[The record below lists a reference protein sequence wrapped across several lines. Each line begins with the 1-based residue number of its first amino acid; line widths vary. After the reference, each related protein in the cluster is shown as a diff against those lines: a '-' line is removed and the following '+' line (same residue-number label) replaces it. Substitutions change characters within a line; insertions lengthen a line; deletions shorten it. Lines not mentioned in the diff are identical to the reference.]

1 MARQKRDPTA
11 ISPGLGSAFGEFF
24 RGQGDD
30 DSYVEQLGRGLTK
43 VPGKAQE
50 FLSQDIG
57 DIAED
62 VSDFGVAFGQEV
74 AKQAKENPLKFIAET
89 FTPYGYVVSA
99 RETRDLLEQADAL
112 RAQGQVE
119 QAEGLEA
126 LSTVALLDLIPGG
139 RLFRKA
145 GNRIEIANDISN
157 QDRNNFPIPDRGVS
171 FKPAKQPFIPKG
183 KIGIDQ
189 LESGIINKQPKELK
203 EAARKAGI
211 ASIVTGKKGQKQI
224 DSELFR
230 ENIKS
235 FDTTGDLVVTSKPIN
250 RGTSEHPNIGGE
262 DPEGTNLNGN
272 AGVVTFFKRRPGGAA
287 AVENFGPRRSV
298 IQNLIGPNLSQYI
311 NSVRGTTAEA
321 HEYDANFDSPDA
333 SIDELVETELER
345 LKTTN
350 FGLSEQYENVVS
362 KLLNDDLF
370 KKELKN
376 AIGTRRFKDFNKQ
389 IASIRTAATTP
400 GVLVPAGITDNVNR
414 RIVESFEITNPDRG
428 DAETLARG
436 NPSPHVNITLFS
448 RLGMSPDDMGRLMA
462 YAEQEGLDTVSK
474 SLTDQ
479 MNFVRVALEQV
490 ERNQNLPLD
499 QQDPFS
505 SLEVYNELRDTSR
518 DLIPEYTT
526 SDLVELVDKAKEK
539 FKKQKLEVKDIFL
552 PFARY
557 ANNFVFDKNLTSSLR
572 QETTSPVTPIRALL
586 GSDDLFEGR
595 GGGFSFGRIG
605 KMELRDDYRP
615 GVISAGSN
623 QRLFYNE
630 NFDDDINLAV
640 DDSVDDIKGLEDTDR
655 HSGEFL
661 RPLDPYVAK
670 HQGGFS
676 RVTDNFVLT
685 NTGGRFFTEDDIG
698 KDLEFEQSLLPRDYI
713 VNSSG
718 RIDTTY
724 TGDVGPAGSVLK
736 ARHSL
741 EYQPDPRGQANY
753 GSQLEKDQAEALK
766 TAGTPV
772 RFPATTL
779 NQKVEN
785 LKALETIAENKD
797 VLINNQNP
805 TIKNMKNRLH
815 VEILPKAYRAVTF
828 GKRGTK
834 EKATNISTFQDVN
847 PPVNVGLDRSLRPN
861 QLVTRRSDVENLG
874 GELFDGPTDLYKEI
888 SGGNINSQYTRDIKT
903 LSKGLAKFTKEL
915 KKPVEELTET
925 EVNNLHK
932 QYFDDLE
939 LFNAFERAN
948 KHVANTVLLLPQRQ
962 ADGSPSLSAVE
973 MKKLLNESAVKYFMD
988 ERILQ
993 RGPNQVQRDLLGD
1006 TTPEIIQRA
1015 EAEDLLLSKNAS
1027 QADNLEEGLKLGV
1040 EQRQTRDETVQEFAR
1055 LREPTSTTAPKLF
1068 GYLDVD
1074 LDERLMPDTR
1084 RPLIFKRY
1092 SQYLGLDSGV
1102 NEIFPGYLYEA
1113 NVTQQKQI
1121 KGAVLDAIR
1130 NTDSQAI
1137 SSPGVV
1143 RIQLPDFNPNLPADE
1158 VLNPQYKYM
1167 SSEGQ
1172 FNDPRLSAKASG
1184 TTEQFKPQVYKDM
1197 HRNHVSVVKDL
1208 NADLPWAEKGEVPEG
1223 KPRFYADILP
1233 TGNIP
1238 DRVLA
1243 TPDKNETIMLRIR
1256 PVIRWDKEAGDYFKT
1271 EPLPFRDGG
1280 LVSLPKMAP
1289 GLEPLLRKYRRE
1301 GTLSH
1306 FI

>member
-1 MARQKRDPTA
+1 MARQKRDPTG
-11 ISPGLGSAFGEFF
+11 ITGQGLGSAFGEFF

-43 VPGKAQE
+43 VPGYAQE
-50 FLSQDIG
+50 FLSQDIE

-62 VSDFGVAFGQEV
+62 VKEFGTAFGQEV
-74 AKQAKENPLKFIAET
+74 AEQAKENPLKFIAET
-89 FTPYGYVVSA
+89 FTPYGYAVSA

-119 QAEGLEA
+119 KAEGLEA
-126 LSTVALLDLIPGG
+126 LSTVALLDLVPGG
-139 RLFRKA
+139 RLFRRA
-145 GNRIEIANDISN
+145 GNRLEIANDIPDQN
-157 QDRNNFPIPDRGVS
+157 RNSFPIPERGTI
-171 FKPAKQPFIPKG
+171 FKPAKKPFIPKG

-189 LESGIINKQPKELK
+189 LQTGIIDKQPRELK
-203 EAARKAGI
+203 KAAEKAGL
-211 ASIVTGKKGQKQI
+211 ASIVTGKKGKKQI
-224 DSELFR
+224 DPELFQ
-230 ENIKS
+230 ENIRS

-250 RGTSEHPNIGGE
+250 RGTRENPNIGGE
-262 DPEGTNLNGN
+262 DPETTAKNGN
-272 AGVVTFFKRRPGGAA
+272 AGVVTFFKRPPGGAA
-287 AVENFGPRRSV
+287 ADNLGPRKSV
-298 IQNLIGPNLSQYI
+298 IQNLLGPNLSQYI

-350 FGLSEQYENVVS
+350 FGLSEQYENIVS

-389 IASIRTAATTP
+389 IAAISTATTTP
-400 GVLVPAGITDNVNR
+400 GVLVPAGTTDNINR
-414 RIVESFEITNPDRG
+414 RIVESFEITNPEGIGAKTASRG
-428 DAETLARG
+428 D
-436 NPSPHVNITLFS
+436 PSAHRNVTLFS
-448 RLGMSPDDMGRLMA
+448 RLGLSPDDMGRLMA
-462 YAEQEGLDTVSK
+462 YAEQEGFDTVSK
-474 SLTDQ
+474 SLKDQ
-479 MNFVRVALEQV
+479 MTFVGAVLNAV
-490 ERNQNLPLD
+490 ERNQNLALD
-499 QQDPFS
+499 QQDMAGTLS
-505 SLEVYNELRDTSR
+505 VYNELRDTSR
-518 DLIPEYTT
+518 DLVPEYTT

-539 FKKQKLEVKDIFL
+539 FKKQKLEVKDIAL

-572 QETTSPVTPIRALL
+572 QETTSPVTPIRLHYDL
-586 GSDDLFEGR
+586 GSDYLFEGR

-605 KMELRDDYRP
+605 TMELRDDYRP

-630 NFDDDINLAV
+630 SFDDEINAAV
-640 DDSVDDIKGLEDTDR
+640 DDSVNDIKGRADSDT
-655 HSGEFL
+655 HSGYYL
-661 RPLDPYVAK
+661 RPEDPYVEK
-670 HQGGFS
+670 HHGGFS

-718 RIDTTY
+718 GVDTSY
-724 TGDVGPAGSVLK
+724 MGDVGPQGSVLR

-741 EYQPDPRGQANY
+741 EYQPDPRGNAKY
-753 GSQLEKDQAEALK
+753 GSQPEYDQAKVLR
-766 TAGTPV
+766 TAGIPV

-779 NQKVEN
+779 KQKREN
-785 LKALETIAENKD
+785 LEALQKIAENKD

-805 TIKNMKNRLH
+805 TIKNMKTRLH
-815 VEILPKAYRAVTF
+815 VEIVPKAFRAVTF

-834 EKATNISTFQDVN
+834 QKLTNISTFEEAVV
-847 PPVNVGLDRSLRPN
+847 PSNVGLSSLEAPE
-861 QLVTRRSDVENLG
+861 QLVTRRSAVENIG
-874 GELFDGPTDLYKEI
+874 GELFDGPTDLYKEL

-903 LSKGLAKFTKEL
+903 LSEGLAKFTKDL

-925 EVNNLHK
+925 EVDNLHK
-932 QYFDDLE
+932 QYFSDLK

-948 KHVANTVLLLPQRQ
+948 KHVANTILLTTQPS
-962 ADGSPSLSAVE
+962 GSPRLSAAEESKVL
-973 MKKLLNESAVKYFMD
+973 KESAVKYFMD
-988 ERILQ
+988 ERILK
-993 RGPNQVQRDLLGD
+993 RGPNQIQRDLLGD
-1006 TTPEIIQRA
+1006 TTPEIIQKA

-1027 QADNLEEGLKLGV
+1027 QSDDLEEGLKLGV
-1040 EQRQTRDETVQEFAR
+1040 AQARTRDETVQEFAR
-1055 LREPTSTTAPKLF
+1055 LKPPNPQVFGEYQSPDLF
-1068 GYLDVD
+1068 GYIAASDVP
-1074 LDERLMPDTR
+1074 E
-1084 RPLIFKRY
+1084 IFSRY
-1092 SQYLGLDSGV
+1092 NEYLGLSEGV

-1137 SSPGVV
+1137 SSPGVA

-1158 VLNPQYKYM
+1158 VTNPKYKYM
-1167 SSEGQ
+1167 SAEGR
-1172 FNDPRLSAKASG
+1172 FDDPRLSAKASG
-1184 TTEQFKPQVYKDM
+1184 KIEQYKPQVYKDM

-1238 DRVLA
+1238 ERGKQ
-1243 TPDKNETIMLRIR
+1243 TPDKDETIMLRIR